1 MTSQRLTS
9 WLVVAG
15 AVAVIG
21 ISFVV
26 LALSGTTATARAD
39 KSSAA
44 PPSGGTVALP
54 VAQET
59 PYAATLTPPDAG
71 PPYPEPVTGQRV
83 YDHAP
88 IFSPGAIASAE
99 ATIRAIEDRTGAQI
113 AVYTQIKPWSD
124 TLEAANADALALM
137 NQWGVGRK
145 GFDDGLVILFD
156 MQTNLQHGQVSLYA
170 GSGFKAAFMSNADRQ
185 KVFDQDML
193 PLLKAGD
200 FDGALKIALT
210 DIDAAATPAHADELS
225 RARIFNSL
233 VGFGVAILA
242 LLLVGFALYR
252 WYTHGRDP
260 IYIDDSSVL
269 MPAPPEGL
277 TPAMATLLM
286 ADRTSTRTVSAAMVD
301 LAARG
306 LVRFRLDSSFLS
318 KRTRI
323 GVTGQTQSITTPEVE
338 LFSAV
343 SSHAGSDGFVPTSSS
358 LASGASKFKS
368 GLEKLAVAKGW
379 LTARPS
385 RVVGTWIAVAVV
397 EGILAFPLFYWTFSL
412 DASGGFL
419 GGSALIVAAVLTFI
433 IAFWMP
439 CRTKL
444 GAMLVAMLAA
454 YKRTLQYTMA
464 QSSSMDEV
472 VGRRALPW
480 VTTPD
485 AAMAWGVAFG
495 LNADI
500 EAVLSRTVSASQ
512 SAGRQMGW
520 YPMWFGSSEHSSGFT
535 GGTGVAGGTGGG
547 MFSPSAIP
555 DIGSMM
561 SSLGSIG
568 SSSSGGGG
576 GGFGGG
582 GGGGGGGAGGGF

>member
-1 MTSQRLTS
+1 MA
-9 WLVVAG
+9 WLVIAG
-15 AVAVIG
+15 AVAVMTM
-21 ISFVV
+21 SFVV
-26 LALSGTTATARAD
+26 LAVSGTTATARAD

-44 PPSGGTVALP
+44 PPSGGAVALTVP
-54 VAQET
+54 QET
-59 PYAATLTPPDAG
+59 PYAATVTPPDAG

-83 YDHAP
+83 YDYAG
-88 IFSPGAIASAE
+88 IFSSDAIASAE

-113 AVYTQIKPWSD
+113 AVYTQIKPESD
-124 TLEAANADALALM
+124 TLDKANADARALM
-137 NQWGVGRK
+137 DQWGVGRK

-156 MQTNLQHGQVSLYA
+156 MQTNLLHGQVSLYA
-170 GSGFKAAFMSNADRQ
+170 GSGFKAAFMTNADRQ
-185 KVFDQDML
+185 RVFDEDML
-193 PLLKAGD
+193 PRLKAGD
-200 FDGALKIALT
+200 FDGALRITLA

-242 LLLVGFALYR
+242 LLLVGFAFYR

-260 IYIDDSSVL
+260 IYIDDDSVL
-269 MPAPPEGL
+269 MPAPPDGL

-286 ADRTSTRTVSAAMVD
+286 ANGTSSRTVSAGMID

-306 LVRFRLDSSFLS
+306 LLRFREDHALLG
-318 KRTRI
+318 KKTRI
-323 GVTGQTQSITTPEVE
+323 GVTGQTQNITTPEAELLSTIGSHVE
-338 LFSAV
+338 
-343 SSHAGSDGFVPTSSS
+343 SDGFVPTSAS
-358 LASGASKFKS
+358 LASGVSKFKS
-368 GLEKLAVAKGW
+368 GLETLAVAKSW

-397 EGILAFPLFYWTFSL
+397 EGVLSIPLFIWTANL

-419 GGSALIVAAVLTFI
+419 GGCALIFAAVLTFI
-433 IAFWMP
+433 VAFWMP

-454 YKRTLQYTMA
+454 YKRTLQYTLA
-464 QSSSMDEV
+464 QSNSMDEV

-495 LNADI
+495 LNDEI
-500 EAVLSRTVSASQ
+500 EAVLNRTVSASQ

-535 GGTGVAGGTGGG
+535 GGTGFAGGTGGG
-547 MFSPSAIP
+547 MFSSSAIP
-555 DIGSMM
+555 DVGSMM

-582 GGGGGGGAGGGF
+582 GGAGGGF